1 MVALLSALKPSNTL
15 SNCHKSNALLTS
27 LLLLPENKLFK
38 DLAQK
43 LFEPLFLSSSPNF
56 GYQVPFRQTNNTS
69 KKIVVFLTQ
78 TIKLFHSVFFDLDVI
93 SWCVLDRDELLA

>member
-1 MVALLSALKPSNTL
+1 MTIHWVKIAALLTAFKPSNIL
-15 SNCHKSNALLTS
+15 SNSHKSSALLTS

-38 DLAQK
+38 DFGQK

-69 KKIVVFLTQ
+69 KKIVVFLTP
-78 TIKLFHSVFFDLDVI
+78 TIKLFPLVFFDLDVI
-93 SWCVLDRDELLA
+93 SW